1 MMRVSDSI
9 ARVAGDERDRSDLK
23 FRTNWSEFRVVGLR
37 ELLIWMSEVGTIL
50 AAHCTGAQK

>member
-1 MMRVSDSI
+1 MFRI
-9 ARVAGDERDRSDLK
+9 ALRGVAGDERDRSDLK

>member
-1 MMRVSDSI
+1 MFRI
-9 ARVAGDERDRSDLK
+9 ALRRVAGDERDRSDIK
-23 FRTNWSEFRVVGLR
+23 FRTKSSEFRVVGIR